1 MPRYFIRRV
10 LSIIPTLFIVITLSF
25 FLIRL
30 APGGPFAREREV
42 PEAILQNL
50 MKRYHMDEPL
60 IKQYLRYMGD
70 VIRWDF
76 GPSYR
81 YRDLTV
87 NEIIDEGLPIS
98 MSLGVISLVLAT
110 VGGIAVGIISAL
122 KQNKWQDYVVTSI
135 AVIGISVPLFVMGP
149 VLQLVFGMRLKILP
163 IGQWISTHGIKAVIL
178 PAITLSFPYFA
189 YIARLSRASIL
200 EVLRSDYIRTARAK
214 GLKESVVVWKH
225 VLKGALLPV
234 VTYLGP
240 AFSGIVV
247 GSIVVESVFLVPGIG
262 RPFVQSALNRD
273 YTLIMAE
280 VVVYSIILI
289 IANLVV
295 DILYGFLDP
304 RISYK

>member
-70 VIRWDF
+70 IIRWDF

>member
-1 MPRYFIRRV
+1 MARYFIRRV
-10 LSIIPTLFIVITLSF
+10 LSLIPTLFIVITLSF
-25 FLIRL
+25 FLIRV
-30 APGGPFAREREV
+30 APGGPFARERDV

-60 IKQYLRYMGD
+60 FKQYLRYMKD
-70 VIRWDF
+70 IIRWDF

-87 NEIIDEGLPIS
+87 NEIIDRGLPVS
-98 MSLGVISLVLAT
+98 MSLGVISLTLAA

-122 KQNKWQDYVVTSI
+122 KQNRWQDYVAVSV

-149 VLQLVFGMRLKILP
+149 VLQLVFGMKLKILP
-163 IGQWISTHGIKAVIL
+163 IGQWISTNGIKAVIL
-178 PAITLSFPYFA
+178 PAVTLSFPYFA

-247 GSIVVESVFLVPGIG
+247 GSIVIESVFLVPGIG

-280 VVVYSIILI
+280 VVVYSVILI

-295 DILYGFLDP
+295 DVIYGLLDP

>member
-1 MPRYFIRRV
+1 V
-10 LSIIPTLFIVITLSF
+10 LSLIPTLFIVITLSF

-30 APGGPFAREREV
+30 APGGPFARERDV

-60 IKQYLRYMGD
+60 FKQYLRYMKD
-70 VIRWDF
+70 IIRWDF

-87 NEIIDEGLPIS
+87 NEIIDRGLPVS
-98 MSLGVISLVLAT
+98 MSLGVISLTLAA

-122 KQNKWQDYVVTSI
+122 KQNRWQDYVAVSV

-149 VLQLVFGMRLKILP
+149 VLQLVFGMKLKILP
-163 IGQWISTHGIKAVIL
+163 IGQWISTNGIKAVIL
-178 PAITLSFPYFA
+178 PAVTLSFPYFA

-247 GSIVVESVFLVPGIG
+247 GSIVIESVFLVPGIG

-280 VVVYSIILI
+280 VVVYSVILI

-295 DILYGFLDP
+295 DVIYGLLDP